1 MTWKE
6 QLQQAFEISERRKG
20 HKKRRVTPFDVLA
33 LTPGDMVFFV
43 PKDTTN
49 DRYGQRAKVIRPA
62 RKDVQN
68 PTVRLEFSDGMQRS
82 VQARLVRRDAPK
94 AVEEAR
100 KLPSW
105 PRLVKPLRE
114 VLQAM
119 PAPAVEYDATPE
131 QARKQRSRHM
141 MEALTATV
149 PHEAQQRASQ
159 LGGLIKGSIPPESRR
174 DAPQVLLEAACL
186 EAVALELGQ
195 AQRGGR
201 GPVRHE
207 PPAPASTT
215 VDTARLDQ
223 EQRAMINL
231 IARSIHR
238 RYFLSDRQIEA
249 RLTEQEREQAKI
261 HGVLRQIIGLGQRE
275 VGSADVKDHRAG
287 KGNELH
293 GLLQDSLTAAYQ
305 KALEACQQLHAG
317 NVQNAVTLAA
327 QVQEHRAT
335 YLVADAELERHR
347 RKLHTGR
354 YFHGDIL
361 SVRVEHVEHDD
372 EGNFQ
377 AYLGMTQY
385 YARVVFIYAED
396 GITLTVANAAELE
409 ALTGVRVGAQGW
421 ASLCRWVEDMSERAG
436 GRKQGRRQDDDE
448 YLIYRDDRGSL
459 VLRDGLDTGL
469 VLALDCIRRALL
481 VGMQGQKILKGELPE
496 RTPDEGLHD
505 GFPNQQHSQE
515 LGQKPG
521 HLHGRRER
529 SSLHP
534 LHLFRDLPLPSSD

>member
-1 MTWKE
+1 M
-6 QLQQAFEISERRKG
+6 
-20 HKKRRVTPFDVLA
+20 
-33 LTPGDMVFFV
+33 
-43 PKDTTN
+43 
-49 DRYGQRAKVIRPA
+49 IRPA
-62 RKDVQN
+62 RKDAQN

-82 VQARLVRRDAPK
+82 VQARLVRRAAPPG
-94 AVEEAR
+94 VEPAYLQEAR

-105 PRLVKPLRE
+105 PRLGLVTDVRH
-114 VLQAM
+114 
-119 PAPAVEYDATPE
+119 PAVTERPDATTDQAAQHRARQMAGMLRASIPE
-131 QARKQRSRHM
+131 DQRS
-141 MEALTATV
+141 TA
-149 PHEAQQRASQ
+149 A
-159 LGGLIKGSIPPESRR
+159 
-174 DAPQVLLEAACL
+174 QVLLDAARMD
-186 EAVALELGQ
+186 AQ
-195 AQRGGR
+195 AQEAREAQRSGR

-327 QVQEHRAT
+327 QVEEHRAT

-409 ALTGVRVGAQGW
+409 ALTGYWWGR
-421 ASLCRWVEDMSERAG
+421 RAG
-436 GRKQGRRQDDDE
+436 PRCAAG
-448 YLIYRDDRGSL
+448 
-459 VLRDGLDTGL
+459 
-469 VLALDCIRRALL
+469 
-481 VGMQGQKILKGELPE
+481 
-496 RTPDEGLHD
+496 
-505 GFPNQQHSQE
+505 
-515 LGQKPG
+515 
-521 HLHGRRER
+521 
-529 SSLHP
+529 
-534 LHLFRDLPLPSSD
+534 

>member
-33 LTPGDMVFFV
+33 LTPGDTVFFV
-43 PKDTTN
+43 PKETTN

-94 AVEEAR
+94 AVEPAYLQEAR

-105 PRLVKPLRE
+105 SRLVNELRIVADSE
-114 VLQAM
+114 G
-119 PAPAVEYDATPE
+119 VEFTPPQTAEQRARQMAGMLKASIPE
-131 QARKQRSRHM
+131 QERPAAVR
-141 MEALTATV
+141 
-149 PHEAQQRASQ
+149 
-159 LGGLIKGSIPPESRR
+159 
-174 DAPQVLLEAACL
+174 VLLDAARMDAQAQEAR
-186 EAVALELGQ
+186 Q

-201 GPVRHE
+201 GPVKHE
-207 PPAPASTT
+207 KPREATSTS
-215 VDTARLDQ
+215 DPARLDQ

-249 RLTEQEREQAKI
+249 RLTPLEREQAKV
-261 HGVLRQIIGLGQRE
+261 HGVLRQIIGLGQKE
-275 VGSADVKDHRAG
+275 VGSADVKEHSGG
-287 KGNELH
+287 KGSELH

-436 GRKQGRRQDDDE
+436 GRKQGRRQDNDSH
-448 YLIYRDDRGSL
+448 LIYQNRDTYLELRPSL
-459 VLRDGLDTGL
+459 TSFPDMPK
-469 VLALDCIRRALL
+469 ALDCIRRALL
-481 VGMQGQKILKGELPE
+481 VDLHLKDIQETEIPS
-496 RTPDEGLHD
+496 TSPPA
-505 GFPNQQHSQE
+505 GFHEALVTN
-515 LGQKPG
+515 
-521 HLHGRRER
+521 GRR
-529 SSLHP
+529 
-534 LHLFRDLPLPSSD
+534 

>member
-20 HKKRRVTPFDVLA
+20 QKKRRVTPFDVLA
-33 LTPGDMVFFV
+33 LTPGDTVFFV

-68 PTVRLEFSDGMQRS
+68 PTVRLEFSDGIQRS

-94 AVEEAR
+94 AVEPAYLQEAR

-105 PRLVKPLRE
+105 QRLLKRIQD
-114 VLQAM
+114 VLQAL
-119 PAPAVEYDATPE
+119 PVTEPDFEATPE
-131 QARKQRSRHM
+131 QARRQRARQM
-141 MEALTATV
+141 AEALKSAV

-159 LGGLIKGSIPPESRR
+159 LAGMIKVSIPPDARR

-201 GPVRHE
+201 GPVKHVA
-207 PPAPASTT
+207 PAPASTVT
-215 VDTARLDQ
+215 DPTRLDQ

-317 NVQNAVTLAA
+317 NVQSAMTLAT
-327 QVQEHRAT
+327 QVQEHRLA
-335 YLVADAELERHR
+335 YLVADSELERHR
-347 RKLHTGR
+347 RKQHTGR

-361 SVRVEHVEHDD
+361 SVRVEHIEYDD

-436 GRKQGRRQDDDE
+436 GRKQGRRQDNDGH
-448 YLIYRDDRGSL
+448 LIYRDDRGSL
-459 VLRDGLDTGL
+459 ILRDGLDTGL
-469 VLALDCIRRALL
+469 VQALDCVRRALL
-481 VGMQGQKILKGELPE
+481 VGMQRQGVLQSELPE
-496 RTPDEGLHD
+496 GAPDEGFHE
-505 GFPNQQHSQE
+505 PAQHQAQE
-515 LGQKPG
+515 T
-521 HLHGRRER
+521 
-529 SSLHP
+529 
-534 LHLFRDLPLPSSD
+534 

>member
-6 QLQQAFEISERRKG
+6 QLQQAFEINERRQG
-20 HKKRRVTPFDVLA
+20 QKKRRVTPFDVLA
-33 LTPGDMVFFV
+33 LTPGDTVFFV

-94 AVEEAR
+94 AVEPAYLQEAR

-105 PRLVKPLRE
+105 PRLVTDVRH
-114 VLQAM
+114 
-119 PAPAVEYDATPE
+119 PAATERPDATTDQAAQHRARQMAGMLRASIPE
-131 QARKQRSRHM
+131 NQRS
-141 MEALTATV
+141 TA
-149 PHEAQQRASQ
+149 A
-159 LGGLIKGSIPPESRR
+159 
-174 DAPQVLLEAACL
+174 QVLLDAARMDAQAQEAR
-186 EAVALELGQ
+186 Q
-195 AQRGGR
+195 AQRSGR

-249 RLTEQEREQAKI
+249 HLTEQEREQAKI

-293 GLLQDSLTAAYQ
+293 GLLQDSLTAAYP

-317 NVQNAVTLAA
+317 N
-327 QVQEHRAT
+327 
-335 YLVADAELERHR
+335 
-347 RKLHTGR
+347 
-354 YFHGDIL
+354 
-361 SVRVEHVEHDD
+361 
-372 EGNFQ
+372 
-377 AYLGMTQY
+377 
-385 YARVVFIYAED
+385 IYAERRD
-396 GITLTVANAAELE
+396 AG
-409 ALTGVRVGAQGW
+409 
-421 ASLCRWVEDMSERAG
+421 RAG
-436 GRKQGRRQDDDE
+436 AGAPCHLPGCGR
-448 YLIYRDDRGSL
+448 
-459 VLRDGLDTGL
+459 
-469 VLALDCIRRALL
+469 
-481 VGMQGQKILKGELPE
+481 
-496 RTPDEGLHD
+496 
-505 GFPNQQHSQE
+505 
-515 LGQKPG
+515 
-521 HLHGRRER
+521 
-529 SSLHP
+529 
-534 LHLFRDLPLPSSD
+534 

>member
-1 MTWKE
+1 MNWKE
-6 QLQQAFEISERRKG
+6 NLDRAFRDVERQQASVKARR
-20 HKKRRVTPFDVLA
+20 HTPFDVLA
-33 LTPGDMVFFV
+33 LTPGDTVFFV

-49 DRYGQRAKVIRPA
+49 DRYGQRAKVVRAA

-68 PTVRLEFSDGMQRS
+68 PTVRLEFRDGTERT
-82 VQARLVRRDAPK
+82 VQARLVRRDAPPS
-94 AVEEAR
+94 VEPVYLQEAR
-100 KLPSW
+100 KFPSW
-105 PRLVKPLRE
+105 KRLLKELHDILASIPLLDA
-114 VLQAM
+114 VLLNETKSQRARRFM
-119 PAPAVEYDATPE
+119 SELMVSLTPA
-131 QARKQRSRHM
+131 
-141 MEALTATV
+141 
-149 PHEAQQRASQ
+149 AQQRASQ
-159 LGGLIKGSIPPESRR
+159 LAGMLKVSIPDGARR
-174 DAPQVLLEAACL
+174 EAPQVIMAAACA
-186 EAVALELGQ
+186 EVVREVMSQ

-207 PPAPASTT
+207 APASASTT
-215 VDTARLDQ
+215 VDTTRLDQ

-231 IARSIHR
+231 IAKCIHR
-238 RYFLSDRQIEA
+238 RYFLSDKQIEA
-249 RLTEQEREQAKI
+249 RLTEQEREQARV

-293 GLLQDSLTAAYQ
+293 GLLHDHLTAAYQ

-317 NVQNAVTLAA
+317 NLGSAQELAR

-347 RKLHTGR
+347 RKHHTGR

-361 SVRVEHVEHDD
+361 SVRVEHIEHDD

-409 ALTGVRVGAQGW
+409 ALTGVRVGTRQPSSDRLEAPSGGW
-421 ASLCRWVEDMSERAG
+421 AALCHWVQDMSERAG
-436 GRKQGRRQDDDE
+436 GRKQGRRQEDDE
-448 YLIYRDDRGSL
+448 HLIYRDDRGSL
-459 VLRDGLDTGL
+459 VLRDSLDAGL

-481 VGMQGQKILKGELPE
+481 VGMRRQDILKSEIPE
-496 RTPDEGLHD
+496 GAPDEGEHE
-505 GFPNQQHSQE
+505 PAARHKMAN
-515 LGQKPG
+515 
-521 HLHGRRER
+521 
-529 SSLHP
+529 
-534 LHLFRDLPLPSSD
+534 LFQPD

>member
-1 MTWKE
+1 
-6 QLQQAFEISERRKG
+6 
-20 HKKRRVTPFDVLA
+20 
-33 LTPGDMVFFV
+33 
-43 PKDTTN
+43 
-49 DRYGQRAKVIRPA
+49 
-62 RKDVQN
+62 
-68 PTVRLEFSDGMQRS
+68 
-82 VQARLVRRDAPK
+82 
-94 AVEEAR
+94 
-100 KLPSW
+100 
-105 PRLVKPLRE
+105 
-114 VLQAM
+114 
-119 PAPAVEYDATPE
+119 
-131 QARKQRSRHM
+131 
-141 MEALTATV
+141 
-149 PHEAQQRASQ
+149 
-159 LGGLIKGSIPPESRR
+159 
-174 DAPQVLLEAACL
+174 
-186 EAVALELGQ
+186 
-195 AQRGGR
+195 
-201 GPVRHE
+201 
-207 PPAPASTT
+207 
-215 VDTARLDQ
+215 
-223 EQRAMINL
+223 MINL

-238 RYFLSDRQIEA
+238 RYFLSDRQIES

-317 NVQNAVTLAA
+317 NVQNAVTLAS

-436 GRKQGRRQDDDE
+436 GRKQGRQQDNDGH
-448 YLIYRDDRGSL
+448 LIYRDQDGSL
-459 VLRDGLDTGL
+459 VLREVLREDVGLIS
-469 VLALDCIRRALL
+469 ALDCIRRTLL
-481 VGMQGQKILKGELPE
+481 RGMGQQGIWRSELPE
-496 RTPDEGLHD
+496 GAPEEGEHLAFK
-505 GFPNQQHSQE
+505 G
-515 LGQKPG
+515 KPQ
-521 HLHGRRER
+521 
-529 SSLHP
+529 
-534 LHLFRDLPLPSSD
+534 